1 MGLYAVA
8 HSLYNQKTQIANDT
22 MQKRRTAMYSY
33 ECPCAYVYEPDQGDP
48 DSNISMGT
56 PFEELPEDWVCPK
69 CHAEKEFFEKLD

>member
-1 MGLYAVA
+1 
-8 HSLYNQKTQIANDT
+8 
-22 MQKRRTAMYSY
+22 MYSY